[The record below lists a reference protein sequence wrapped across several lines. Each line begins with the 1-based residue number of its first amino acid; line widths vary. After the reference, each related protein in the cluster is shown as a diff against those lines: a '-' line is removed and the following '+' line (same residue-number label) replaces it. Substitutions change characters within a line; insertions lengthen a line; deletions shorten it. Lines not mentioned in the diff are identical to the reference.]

1 MFGGCCFMKEQKI
14 LSERIKYYCRK
25 KRITYYALAYRSTV
39 PLTTLMHIVNCTTKN
54 PGVFTIVKI
63 CNGLDITVTEFFSS
77 EEFSDIEFE
86 VE

>member
-1 MFGGCCFMKEQKI
+1 MKEQKI

-54 PGVFTIVKI
+54 P
-63 CNGLDITVTEFFSS
+63 